1 LRDTKRRHEINIKAN
16 HPKVIASITKNLQEF
31 GYEDLTVDVVQ
42 EKVDALI
49 RGEEPTEI
57 IGMMAKNMLI
67 ENGLLEDEE

>member
-1 LRDTKRRHEINIKAN
+1 MTDERVVAN
-16 HPKVIASITKNLQEF
+16 ITKNLQEF
-31 GYEDLTVDVVQ
+31 GYKDLTADFVQ

-67 ENGLLEDEE
+67 ENGLLKETG

>member
-1 LRDTKRRHEINIKAN
+1 MKYEVNITASHIAN
-16 HPKVIASITKNLQEF
+16 ITKNLQEF
-31 GYEDLTVDVVQ
+31 GYRDLIVDFVQ

-49 RGEEPTEI
+49 RGEKPTEI

>member
-1 LRDTKRRHEINIKAN
+1 MTDERVVAN
-16 HPKVIASITKNLQEF
+16 ITKNLQEF
-31 GYEDLTVDVVQ
+31 GYKDLTVDFVQ

-67 ENGLLEDEE
+67 ENGLLKETG

>member
-1 LRDTKRRHEINIKAN
+1 MIERNI
-16 HPKVIASITKNLQEF
+16 ITSITKNLQEF
-31 GYEDLTVDVVQ
+31 GYKDLTVDFVQ

-67 ENGLLEDEE
+67 ENGLLKETG